1 MVKLTM
7 RFRHRANLSQIYFEQ
22 RQDRYVWLRNAAG
35 LSEYYAELV
44 DTLGRLSFQCKSA
57 SPSSSSAAVADQ
69 KDSTAVPVL
78 AFVPPADAH
87 PVQHSRRFKEKA
99 YARLAAFLDK
109 WTDKQGVELAD
120 VLKRGMC
127 LIGDY
132 ICTHGSSLIRLVN
145 DDDDRGRCGRV
156 DFAHRPAGLCRHPAR
171 RARHD

>member
-1 MVKLTM
+1 M
-7 RFRHRANLSQIYFEQ
+7 SQIYFEQ
-22 RQDRYVWLRNAAG
+22 RQDRYVWLRNATG

-57 SPSSSSAAVADQ
+57 SPSASAKEASQ
-69 KDSTAVPVL
+69 QGPTAVPVL
-78 AFVPPADAH
+78 AFVPPVDAH

-109 WTDKQGVELAD
+109 WAEKQGVELAD

-132 ICTHGSSLIRLVN
+132 TCTHM
-145 DDDDRGRCGRV
+145 
-156 DFAHRPAGLCRHPAR
+156 AHL
-171 RARHD
+171 